1 MNHNFI
7 IKTTNKV
14 ALYATIALFFWVFIF
29 LTVTIFDL
37 KIFRQYITDT
47 FFLSVL
53 GIFSVLGG
61 ALILN
66 VMSNLSNISS
76 AVNERR
82 DSALPAAKPIN
93 KKILLALGL
102 SLPMIVGALF
112 IGNSMSANKKKSLL
126 VESAQLLISQNQV
139 ELAEMANYQFTPEY
153 VDKVEKMLAV
163 IKRIDKNFPEVMLV
177 LPDAIDKKKVFL
189 AFGRNGY
196 IEDKK
201 KLDKSQF
208 IFSAT
213 KDERAYLEKVFGG
226 EDMGYRFNNEH
237 GNYQLYFPASVNGKK
252 IMLYFSDFQRYGK
265 FGS

>member
-1 MNHNFI
+1 MNHDFL

-37 KIFRQYITDT
+37 KIFRQYITET

-53 GIFSVLGG
+53 GIFSILGG
-61 ALILN
+61 ALVLN

-76 AVNERR
+76 AINDRR
-82 DSALPAAKPIN
+82 DVALPAAKPIN
-93 KKILLALGL
+93 KKIFIALGL
-102 SLPMIVGALF
+102 SLPLIVGALF

-126 VESAQLLISQNQV
+126 VESAQLLISQNQA
-139 ELAEMANYQFTPEY
+139 ELAELANYQFTPEY
-153 VDKVEKMLAV
+153 VDRAAKIISV
-163 IKRIDKNFPEVMLV
+163 IKRIDKNFPEVILV
-177 LPDAIDKKKVFL
+177 LPDNIDKKKVFL
-189 AFGRNGY
+189 SFGGNVY
-196 IEDKK
+196 YDDKK
-201 KLDKSQF
+201 KIDKSQF

-213 KDERAYLEKVFGG
+213 QDERAYLDKVFSG
-226 EDMGYRFNNEH
+226 EDMGYRFNNDK

>member
-1 MNHNFI
+1 MNHDFL

-14 ALYATIALFFWVFIF
+14 ALYATLALFFWVFIF

-53 GIFSVLGG
+53 GIFAILGG

-76 AVNERR
+76 AIR
-82 DSALPAAKPIN
+82 DQRSIAAPTAKPIN
-93 KKILLALGL
+93 KKIVIALGL
-102 SLPMIVGALF
+102 ALPLIVAALF
-112 IGNSMSANKKKSLL
+112 IGNSMSANKKKTLL
-126 VESAQLLISQNQV
+126 VESAQTLITQNQA
-139 ELAEMANYQFTPEY
+139 ELAVLANYQFTPEY
-153 VDKVEKMLAV
+153 VEKAEKTIGI

-177 LPDAIDKKKVFL
+177 LPDNIDTKKVFL

-196 IEDKK
+196 VEDKK
-201 KLDKSQF
+201 KIDKSQF

-213 KDERAYLEKVFGG
+213 KDERAYLEKIFSG
-226 EDMGYRFNNEH
+226 EDMGYRFNNDK
-237 GNYQLYFPASVNGKK
+237 GNYHLYFPASVNGKK
-252 IMLYFSDFQRYGK
+252 IMLYFSDYQRYGK